1 MYHNHKYGLRR
12 VLNAEL
18 YKRSAD
24 KPAVTQANH
33 AVYALEHMRK
43 SIFDPPG

>member
-1 MYHNHKYGLRR
+1 MYHNLNYGLLR

-18 YKRSAD
+18 YKRSAG

-43 SIFDPPG
+43 SIFVPPG